1 MIIPNLIL
9 QKNIKSPK
17 KHLEVEETSHSI
29 EYIFNPYTQS
39 FTIKNKIYLVSMSL
53 IKLLSDILYIL
64 YHYFL
69 TTEVNYIYILNYS
82 FNFEIIM
89 LFLLIKILSKNQY
102 YRHHYL
108 SIIFLTLSS
117 ISYFIYEYTDN
128 SIGIFFLHLL
138 CDILYSF
145 FRALILIYIKGLM
158 KYKYITPYKACY
170 SFGLI
175 NFVIITIILI
185 ISSFIP
191 CNSELCKVEY
201 NNKNYFGNIIPIFTI
216 EGLILFLITIMKTS
230 LLLMNY
236 IIVNKFTVFHSY
248 FAFQFTYLTCIL
260 LLGITQIDAQIIIAL
275 LIYFVISTFFL
286 LIFIEI
292 IEINICNISYYTKKN
307 IIERE
312 IQETKLIDESNV
324 NNNDIEEVELSDIES
339 NTIN

>member
-1 MIIPNLIL
+1 
-9 QKNIKSPK
+9 
-17 KHLEVEETSHSI
+17 
-29 EYIFNPYTQS
+29 
-39 FTIKNKIYLVSMSL
+39 
-53 IKLLSDILYIL
+53 
-64 YHYFL
+64 
-69 TTEVNYIYILNYS
+69 
-82 FNFEIIM
+82 
-89 LFLLIKILSKNQY
+89 
-102 YRHHYL
+102 
-108 SIIFLTLSS
+108 
-117 ISYFIYEYTDN
+117 
-128 SIGIFFLHLL
+128 
-138 CDILYSF
+138 
-145 FRALILIYIKGLM
+145 M

-170 SFGLI
+170 FFGLI
-175 NFVIITIILI
+175 NLLIITIILI

-292 IEINICNISYYTKKN
+292 IEINICNISYYTKK
-307 IIERE
+307 I
-312 IQETKLIDESNV
+312 
-324 NNNDIEEVELSDIES
+324 
-339 NTIN
+339 